1 MITIGYSD
9 HSIGLLA
16 PIIAVSKGAKII
28 EKHFTIN
35 NKLKGADH
43 KISLEPDQFKK
54 MVNSIRN
61 TEKILGSN
69 KLNLIKELKKNK
81 KKFQEY

>member
-1 MITIGYSD
+1 M
-9 HSIGLLA
+9 
-16 PIIAVSKGAKII
+16 
-28 EKHFTIN
+28 N

-54 MVNSIRN
+54 MVNNIRN

-69 KLNLIKELKKNK
+69 KLNLIKELKKIKRNSR
-81 KKFQEY
+81 EYQLQNAI